1 MSNYPPPPQPDQQHY
16 NPIYPPASA
25 PQQQPPVDAA
35 QQEQINFV
43 AQLQQQPL
51 PYPKVE
57 HEGLDPST
65 SSAIEQ
71 RIEQLQHQQQSLQ
84 TNHFHQEPQ
93 PQQHPHNNQF
103 HEDGSPQQQQ
113 HHHAEPTPEGQSG
126 QQTTPGS
133 TSGQHQKLFRL
144 RKACDSCSIRKV
156 KCDESGPPCKAC
168 AALELPCTFD
178 RPSRRRGPP
187 NRHAE
192 AIKRRK
198 LEENN
203 GSPTQQMPSS
213 PTHAAQALAALSS
226 HPAAPTQQLSAESIL
241 PIETIDLLIN
251 DYFTYI
257 HPLCPFPHEPS
268 FREAWR
274 RREDVSNRP
283 FLALLASM
291 VAALVASFPRKPRL
305 HLKAQRRD
313 NLYAS
318 HVELVDKCFKVCS
331 AARGPGYLESP
342 HLTVH
347 DAATSYLL
355 GMAGTYTF
363 RWRSG
368 RLYLGECLTII
379 KALGLHKAKD
389 NAYLD
394 LGGLPTMYGSNGPGH
409 EGSKEEIHD
418 HITLQVSRRVFWTA
432 FVSSRSISQ
441 VGASNGEMYIPPS
454 NPTDP
459 YPPLPVEVEDFCIF
473 PTHIEQQPPGLLP
486 TIAGFNANV
495 KIFLSYQPLTVMEM
509 AWGIDSVVDWE
520 RQRKIYHDCL
530 LSSKHALKDLPE
542 ELKLLPGEADIDQSS
557 RDPLAAFHMKMGL
570 RDPASF
576 GIDGMEQSQ
585 EQRRALQ
592 REIQKANIYVSGLA
606 TRSYIVE
613 KFWSAYEAR
622 SHRNNPSAHSHAVVA
637 GQEQALSPSI
647 ITGRL
652 DSMLPPTQPPQGPP
666 RSSAPED
673 IEAEMSR
680 ERETIIR
687 SLLIVLSKID
697 RVNMEPNGDSFAHKI
712 RFIASTLLDV
722 PRERKGEVA
731 QQAEEYLKA
740 FLEILVKLEKAGMDT
755 EAEESQELELR
766 HWADLRDYQA
776 KFAQQGGV
784 FGFA

>member
-1 MSNYPPPPQPDQQHY
+1 MYPAVPEPGQHY
-16 NPIYPPASA
+16 GPIYPTSTA
-25 PQQQPPVDAA
+25 PQQGLDAA
-35 QQEQINFV
+35 QQEHLNFA
-43 AQLQQQPL
+43 AQLQQAA

-57 HEGLDPST
+57 HEGLDPTT
-65 SSAIEQ
+65 SSQIEQ
-71 RIEQLQHQQQSLQ
+71 RIEQLQHQQQSLVSD
-84 TNHFHQEPQ
+84 HFHHEQ
-93 PQQHPHNNQF
+93 PSQDQQDVAPSTEQ
-103 HEDGSPQQQQ
+103 
-113 HHHAEPTPEGQSG
+113 G
-126 QQTTPGS
+126 QQSHPPGTTP
-133 TSGQHQKLFRL
+133 TKLFRL

-168 AALELPCTFD
+168 AALDIPCTFD

-198 LEENN
+198 VEEHN
-203 GSPTQQMPSS
+203 GSPQAVMPSS

-226 HPAAPTQQLSAESIL
+226 HPAASSSQLSAESIL

-274 RREDVSNRP
+274 RREDYTNRP

-305 HLKAQRRD
+305 HLRAQRRET
-313 NLYAS
+313 LYAN
-318 HVELVDKCFKVCS
+318 HVELVDKCLKVCA
-331 AARGPGYLESP
+331 AARGPGYLESN
-342 HLTVH
+342 LTVH

-379 KALGLHKAKD
+379 HALGLHKAQD
-389 NAYLD
+389 HTYLN
-394 LGGLPTMYGSNGPGH
+394 LGGMPSMYGSNGPNH
-409 EGSKEEIHD
+409 EGSKEEVHD

-432 FVSSRSISQ
+432 FVTSRSISQ

-473 PTHIEQQPPGLLP
+473 PTHIEPQPPGLLP
-486 TIAGFNANV
+486 TISGFNANV
-495 KIFLSYQPLTVMEM
+495 RIFLSYQPLTVMEM

-520 RQRKIYHDCL
+520 RQHRIYHDCL
-530 LSSKHALKDLPE
+530 LSAKHALKDLPE
-542 ELKLLPGEADIDQSS
+542 ELKLLPGRSDIDESS
-557 RDPLAAFHMKMGL
+557 PDPLAAFHMKMGL
-570 RDPASF
+570 RDPASM
-576 GIDGMEQSQ
+576 ISDSMEPSA

-592 REIQKANIYVSGLA
+592 REIQKANIYASALA

-613 KFWSAYEAR
+613 KFWSAFEAR
-622 SHRNNPSAHSHAVVA
+622 SKRGNQVAHSHAVVA
-637 GQEQALSPSI
+637 GQDHTLSPSI

-652 DSMLPPTQPPQGPP
+652 DSMLPPTQPAQGPP
-666 RSSAPED
+666 RSATTD
-673 IEAEMSR
+673 IEAEMSA
-680 ERETIIR
+680 ERESIIR
-687 SLLIVLSKID
+687 SLLIVLSNID

-722 PRERKGEVA
+722 PRERKGHVA

-740 FLEILVKLEKAGMDT
+740 FLEILVKLEKAGHDID
-755 EAEESQELELR
+755 ADDNQETELR
-766 HWADLRDYQA
+766 HWADLREYQS

-784 FGFA
+784 FGLS

>member
-1 MSNYPPPPQPDQQHY
+1 MSSSYPPPPQPDQQHY
-16 NPIYPPASA
+16 NIAYPPSA
-25 PQQQPPVDAA
+25 PAQSPLDPA
-35 QQEQINFV
+35 QQEHLTFA
-43 AQLQQQPL
+43 AQLQQATT
-51 PYPKVE
+51 YPKVE
-57 HEGLDPST
+57 HEGLDPTT
-65 SSAIEQ
+65 SSQIEQ
-71 RIEQLQHQQQSLQ
+71 RIEQLQHQQQSL
-84 TNHFHQEPQ
+84 EA
-93 PQQHPHNNQF
+93 NQF
-103 HEDGSPQQQQ
+103 HHAQTPQD
-113 HHHAEPTPEGQSG
+113 
-126 QQTTPGS
+126 QQTVTPTTEQDQNQPPGS
-133 TSGQHQKLFRL
+133 TPNKLFRL

-168 AALELPCTFD
+168 AALDIPCTFD

-198 LEENN
+198 LDEHN
-203 GSPTQQMPSS
+203 GSPPQVMPSS

-226 HPAAPTQQLSAESIL
+226 HPAAAPASQLSAESIL

-274 RREDVSNRP
+274 RREDYTNRP

-305 HLKAQRRD
+305 HLKAQRREK
-313 NLYAS
+313 LYAN
-318 HVELVDKCFKVCS
+318 HVELVDKCLKVCS
-331 AARGPGYLESP
+331 TARGPGYLESQ

-363 RWRSG
+363 RWRTG

-379 KALGLHKAKD
+379 KALGLHKAQD
-389 NAYLD
+389 NTYLN
-394 LGGLPTMYGSNGPGH
+394 LGGLPSMYGSNGPDH
-409 EGSKEEIHD
+409 EGSKEEVHD

-432 FVSSRSISQ
+432 FVTSRSISQ

-473 PTHIEQQPPGLLP
+473 PSHIEAQPPGLLP

-495 KIFLSYQPLTVMEM
+495 RIFLSYQPLTVMEM
-509 AWGIDSVVDWE
+509 AWGIDSVVDWD
-520 RQRKIYHDCL
+520 RQRSIYHDCL
-530 LSSKHALKDLPE
+530 LSAKHTLKDLPE
-542 ELKLLPGEADIDQSS
+542 ELKLLPGRSDIDESS
-557 RDPLAAFHMKMGL
+557 LDPLAAFHVKMGL
-570 RDPASF
+570 RDPASLSPESL
-576 GIDGMEQSQ
+576 DTSP

-592 REIQKANIYVSGLA
+592 REIQKANIYASGLA

-622 SHRNNPSAHSHAVVA
+622 STRGNSVAHSHAIVA
-637 GQEQALSPSI
+637 GQEQSLSPSI

-652 DSMLPPTQPPQGPP
+652 DSMLPPTQPSQGPP
-666 RSSAPED
+666 RSAVED
-673 IEAEMSR
+673 IEAEMSEER
-680 ERETIIR
+680 ERIVR
-687 SLLIVLSKID
+687 SLLIVLSNID

-722 PRERKGEVA
+722 PKERKGNVA

-740 FLEILVKLEKAGMDT
+740 FLEILVKLEKAGLDVD
-755 EAEESQELELR
+755 AEDSQETELR
-766 HWADLRDYQA
+766 HWADLRDFQA

-784 FGFA
+784 FGLN